1 MFTIRDDY
9 SHPKKYRGKLY
20 AVYVRREVLMSR
32 AASVQDI
39 DKLHAESVR
48 SMSEAVHTDN
58 RKTLY
63 ADYSHHKK
71 YCDKL

>member
-1 MFTIRDDY
+1 M
-9 SHPKKYRGKLY
+9 SG
-20 AVYVRREVLMSR
+20 AVY
-32 AASVQDI
+32 VQDI

-63 ADYSHHKK
+63 THYFPHKK
-71 YCDKL
+71 ILR